1 MHGPTRL
8 DTKGPAAT
16 RCSGRAPVACQLEA
30 RGFIAV
36 QASARD
42 QVVQVGLHPATT
54 VQGEWSGE
62 LPTASDVTLI
72 IVNLDDAGRSQFGQ
86 YADRN
91 RWPSAS
97 HPYASMPFVDA
108 KLATRGVRFTNAR
121 VAARCAPTRACN
133 LTGRQPHVSD
143 THPYGTRVGNIP
155 QQGGLTA
162 AYPHTDGVLAT
173 MRPWP
178 LVAKEAGAPHYM
190 LHLGKVHCTAH
201 TLNDA
206 GQAIEDEPVDQV
218 VTEIGFDRAYKTEL
232 GPQSG
237 GTEPWRGYKGFSAT
251 RVDAGGATTALDPGT
266 DYLTDWELTKIKEE
280 LAALWAAEPERP
292 AVVHWW
298 TNSPHQAMP
307 ALDVT
312 ATPGWGNTPRTA
324 TLSYVET
331 CPGVASADGKVSY
344 TVVDDNLGGDFV
356 TYGPGYS
363 ATGAASRPFDPTN
376 PAYPYGPNGSLNAV
390 WRRHLAQLE
399 SWDAYIDEL
408 DTWLQTNY
416 PERWQRTIWVLHCDN
431 GEQDVA
437 VQPIVDDKFAALGS
451 EYNVLPPTVDGTTS
465 TAPGNLYHSPD
476 QAKNTVYDEGI
487 LTPLLVFG
495 EPIPVAMRGQDCATL
510 TDATDW
516 YATIL
521 DLVAPRWRQEET
533 AENLAK
539 VDSVS
544 FAPGLVDATYQGRSY
559 SLHQI
564 FTPAPA
570 FEGALTRIQRCV
582 IDADGYK
589 LMRAYDASAGEDDWF
604 LFDLNADPG
613 ELTNLYDNP
622 SYAVRQKTLQGVY
635 DALVGEPLSP
645 QDASDL
651 LGFGAIS

>member
-8 DTKGPAAT
+8 ATKGASVARCAARPPLSCLVGARSAAT
-16 RCSGRAPVACQLEA
+16 
-30 RGFIAV
+30 V
-36 QASARD
+36 QGPARD
-42 QVVQVGLHPATT
+42 TQAQVALHEAAT

-86 YADRN
+86 YGDFN

-97 HPYASMPFVDA
+97 HPYASMPFVDGKMA
-108 KLATRGVRFTNAR
+108 SRGVRFTNAR

-133 LTGRQPHVSD
+133 LTGRQPHVSS
-143 THPYGTRVGNIP
+143 THLHGTRVGNIP
-155 QQGGLTA
+155 QQGGLTTS
-162 AYPHTDGVLAT
+162 YPHTDGVLAS

-178 LVAKEAGAPHYM
+178 VVARESGAPHYM

-201 TLNDA
+201 TINDS
-206 GQAIEDEPVDQV
+206 GQAIEDEPVDQI
-218 VTEIGFDRAYKTEL
+218 VTEIGFDKAYKTEL
-232 GPQSG
+232 GPQATP
-237 GTEPWRGYKGFSAT
+237 TEPWRGYKGFSAT
-251 RVDAGGATTALDPGT
+251 RVDTGGATTTLDPGT
-266 DYLTDWELTKIKEE
+266 DYITDWELARIKQE
-280 LAALWAAEPERP
+280 LTDLWGADPTRP

-312 ATPGWGNTPRTA
+312 AVPGWGNTPRVA
-324 TLSYVET
+324 TLSYLET
-331 CPGVASADGKVSY
+331 CPGIASADGRVSY
-344 TVVDDNLGGDFV
+344 NVVSDNFGGDFV

-363 ATGAASRPFDPTN
+363 SSGVASSPFDPTN
-376 PAYPYGPNGSLNAV
+376 PAYPYGPNGSLNGV

-399 SWDAYIDEL
+399 AWDAYIDEL
-408 DTWLQTNY
+408 DTWLQSNY
-416 PERWQRTIWVLHCDN
+416 PERWQRTLWVIHCDN

-437 VQPIVDDKFAALGS
+437 VQPIADNKFSALGS
-451 EYNVLPPTVDGTTS
+451 EYSVLPPTVDGTTS
-465 TAPGNLYHSPD
+465 TDPGNLYHSPD

-487 LTPLLVFG
+487 LTPLIVFG
-495 EPIPVAMRGQDCATL
+495 EPIPAAMRGQDCATL

-521 DLVAPRWRQEET
+521 DIIAPRWRQEEA
-533 AENLAK
+533 AEDLAK

-544 FAPGLVDATYQGRSY
+544 FAPGLVDATYEGRAY

-564 FTPAPA
+564 YTPSPAP
-570 FEGALTRIQRCV
+570 EGAQTRIQRCV

-589 LMRAYDASAGEDDWF
+589 LMRAYDVGAGEDEWL

-613 ELTNLYDNP
+613 ELNNVYGNP

-635 DALVGEPLSP
+635 DALVGEPLTP
-645 QDASDL
+645 QDASAL
-651 LGFGAIS
+651 LGPGFI